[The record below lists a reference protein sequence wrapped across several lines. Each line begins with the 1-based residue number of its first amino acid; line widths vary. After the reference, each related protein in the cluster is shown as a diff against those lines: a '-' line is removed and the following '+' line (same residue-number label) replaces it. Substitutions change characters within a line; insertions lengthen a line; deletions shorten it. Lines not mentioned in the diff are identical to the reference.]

1 VNVSHRKPKPPRG
14 IWLSADRPD
23 DIERSF
29 AALGLGAGDV
39 DIIACSAP
47 APEDLAGGADEGSGG
62 IQNAEGTL
70 AVYTAGAGIRPDRVI
85 AVSLEAGTGYEAFI
99 RRYVQTAATLFPAAL
114 LHFAGFGAGRGRAI
128 VQAYGGGYRVF
139 DDATQGTG
147 AVVLAA
153 MYAASRVTGIPMK
166 HQAVVVFGA
175 GPAGVAIAGLV
186 RDAIVADGAAAEQ
199 ARDQIW
205 LADEPAGLAAVI
217 GRTAPTML
225 LGASAVCRAFSREV
239 IEAMCQA
246 TSRPLILPLSTPS
259 SRAEAAPSDVIAWS
273 GGRALVASG
282 IPAAPV
288 RHGGT
293 TFTIGQVNTALVFPG
308 VGLGVT
314 VSRAA
319 TITPRMLQAA
329 ATAVAEQAGASRPG
343 APLLPGVQ
351 NLRATSAQV
360 AEAVV
365 RAAVADKV
373 AAFNPTGVAR
383 AVRDAMRVPADPDT
397 G

>member
-1 VNVSHRKPKPPRG
+1 VNVSDRDPEPPRG
-14 IWLSADRPD
+14 ISLPAGQPD

-29 AALGLGAGDV
+29 TALGLGAGDV
-39 DIIACSAP
+39 DIVACGAP
-47 APEDLAGGADEGSGG
+47 APGDLPGGADEGAGG
-62 IQNAEGTL
+62 MRSAEGTL
-70 AVYTAGAGIRPDRVI
+70 AVYAAGAGIRPERMI
-85 AVSLEAGTGYEAFI
+85 AVSLEAGTSYEAFI
-99 RRYVQTAATLFPAAL
+99 RSYVQTAATLFPAAL
-114 LHFAGFGAGRGRAI
+114 LHFAGFGAGWGRAI

-147 AVVLAA
+147 AVALAA

-175 GPAGVAIAGLV
+175 GPAGAAIAALV
-186 RDAIVADGAAAEQ
+186 HDAIVADGAAAEQ

-217 GRTAPTML
+217 DQAAPTVL
-225 LGASAVCRAFSREV
+225 LGASAVRRAFSREV
-239 IEAMCQA
+239 IEAMCKA
-246 TSRPLILPLSTPS
+246 TSRPLILPISTHA

-282 IPAAPV
+282 SPAGPV
-288 RHGGT
+288 RHDGT
-293 TFTIGQVNTALVFPG
+293 TFTIGQADSALIFPG
-308 VGLGVT
+308 VGLGVI

-319 TITPRMLQAA
+319 TVTPRMLQAA
-329 ATAVAEQAGASRPG
+329 ATAVAEQAGPSRPG
-343 APLLPGVQ
+343 SPLLPGVHD
-351 NLRATSAQV
+351 LRATSAQV

-373 AAFNPTGVAR
+373 AAFNPTSVAR
-383 AVRDAMRVPADPDT
+383 AVRDAMRIPADPDT